1 MVKNSWILKFGTS
14 DNLLLNKPLK
24 FVTLTVVARSVF
36 LEYGQYCPAILF
48 RWMLVW
54 VINARIR

>member
-1 MVKNSWILKFGTS
+1 MVKNSWKLKFDTN
-14 DNLLLNKPLK
+14 DDLLLNKPLK
-24 FVTLTVVARSVF
+24 FATMIIVARSVF
-36 LEYGQYCPAILF
+36 LEYGQCCPAILF